1 MFANSQPVIECISVP
16 SIPSFQAVSLQ
27 PRVTRS
33 RPQIAAQPQPLPWY
47 ERSRSSRIARPDSLR
62 AIEGAFFAALLAG
75 LLLMA
80 GGFAAQILN

>member
-16 SIPSFQAVSLQ
+16 SISSIPGVSLQ

-33 RPQIAAQPQPLPWY
+33 RPQIAALPQRSWR
-47 ERSRSSRIARPDSLR
+47 EQSRSSRLARPDSLR
-62 AIEGAFFAALLAG
+62 TIEGAFFAALFMG
-75 LLLMA
+75 IVLMA

>member
-16 SIPSFQAVSLQ
+16 SFPSVSLQ
-27 PRVTRS
+27 PRVRRS
-33 RPQIAAQPQPLPWY
+33 QPQVAAPQQQSWS

-62 AIEGAFFAALLAG
+62 TIEGAFFTALFMG
-75 LLLMA
+75 LVLMA